1 MEFGRLALAPTP
13 RLISIASGHPAT
25 DRYLAER
32 YERVRGM
39 SSRFAAAICGH
50 LIRRQSELGI
60 KGDIAEIG
68 PFEGRFFIAMAL
80 GLAPGERALGIDL
93 FDWPNERVL
102 DRFLANCDA
111 NGLERER
118 YSAWKQQSRDVTP
131 DALRDRLASASVRF
145 FHIDGEHEHASLLS
159 DLELAHAVLHS
170 DGIIALDDM
179 LHPGYPTLITAVLDY
194 LNRHPE
200 MVVMCIID
208 REDIVAAAKFLLCRK
223 AAVAL
228 YEQDLMTSFSDFHFI
243 VGADVLGHFTLVLT
257 PQPRDVDVG
266 WDT

>member
-1 MEFGRLALAPTP
+1 MLP
-13 RLISIASGHPAT
+13 IASGHPAI

-50 LIRRQSELGI
+50 LIRRQTELGI
-60 KGDIAEIG
+60 AGDIAEIG

-80 GLAPGERALGIDL
+80 GLAPGESALGIDL
-93 FDWPNERVL
+93 FDWPNAGVL

-111 NGLERER
+111 NGLRR
-118 YSAWKQQSRDVTP
+118 DRFTAWKQQSRDITP
-131 DALRDRLASASVRF
+131 EALRAKLKTGMVRF
-145 FHIDGEHEHASLLS
+145 FHIDGEHEHASLTS
-159 DLELAHAVLHS
+159 DLELAHAVMHP
-170 DGIIALDDM
+170 DGVIALDDM
-179 LHPGYPTLITAVLDY
+179 LHPGYPMLITAVIDY
-194 LNRHPE
+194 LGRHPE

-223 AAVAL
+223 DAVAR
-228 YEQDLMTSFSDFHFI
+228 YEQDLMTSFSAFHFI
-243 VGADVLGHFTLVLT
+243 VGADVMGHFTLVLT
-257 PQPRDVDVG
+257 PHPRDVDVG